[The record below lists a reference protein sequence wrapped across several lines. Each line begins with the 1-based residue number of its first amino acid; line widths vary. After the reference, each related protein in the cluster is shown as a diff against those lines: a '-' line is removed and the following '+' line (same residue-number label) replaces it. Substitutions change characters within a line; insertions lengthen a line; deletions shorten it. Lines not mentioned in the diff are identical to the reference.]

1 MPEEKKKKRKSYV
14 YWPEPRECPICK
26 KKFYPA
32 PMHAYKI
39 GFISNP
45 ELVCSYHCMRA
56 WEKDNTIYKV
66 KSRRKEEPEI
76 DEYID

>member
-1 MPEEKKKKRKSYV
+1 MTQKERRRNGLY
-14 YWPEPRECPICK
+14 YWPDPIECPICK

-39 GFISNP
+39 GFESQP

-56 WEKDNTIYKV
+56 YEKDNTIYKL
-66 KSRRKEEPEI
+66 KKLRKEELEF
-76 DEYID
+76 DDYVD